1 MNTLRQLPNSAPVLL
16 LCVLC
21 GCVAGAFAEP
31 LGEAAYVVGQLYVSI
46 VTMSA
51 VPLLVVAM
59 FFGLRQLLGL
69 PRPALRIGTM
79 LMVAIALVA
88 LCGFAGTVVGTVA
101 APGLHLSATA
111 HAQLGRL
118 ILDSSGNAGEVRMTL
133 FGQGAPSAADGA
145 FALTDVVPDNF
156 YGALASGRALGI
168 LTCTILFGM
177 AFAALSSEQ
186 TKVLN
191 GIFESIYRTL
201 EALIDYANL
210 LLPVL
215 VFGTAAHLVA
225 HTPRETLS
233 AMSGFISVFL
243 ASAAALSCVA
253 LAAIALRTRVSFV
266 RTIGCLRAPMLV
278 GLTSGTA
285 TAAIP
290 HTIEAMSAKLGCSR
304 GVAEL
309 VVPFGAVFVRAGSAL
324 YFALLASFVANLY
337 GHFLDLGDC
346 AMIGAAATVAAFA
359 SAGRNGIGGIAAAGI
374 ALSLLRLPVEAAL
387 VAFVAIDLICDGPR
401 NLLSLLST
409 CTVVALVSAGVQTD
423 RATATVATQPATR
436 YGDSA
441 IVRLAFTRGQ
451 LALVA
456 GCALVAASLIVVMGI
471 GVGAR

>member
-1 MNTLRQLPNSAPVLL
+1 MNALRQLPNSAPVLL
-16 LCVLC
+16 LCIVL
-21 GCVAGAFAEP
+21 GCIAGAFVEP
-31 LGEAAYVVGQLYVSI
+31 VGAAAYAIGQVYISL
-46 VTMSA
+46 VTMAA

-59 FFGLRQLLGL
+59 FFGLRQLLAL
-69 PRPALRIGTM
+69 PRPGLRIGTM
-79 LMVAIALVA
+79 LMMAIALVA
-88 LCGFAGTVVGTVA
+88 LGGAAGTVAGVLT
-101 APGLHLSATA
+101 APGLHLPAAA

-118 ILDSSGNAGEVRMTL
+118 ILASGGNAGEVSMTL
-133 FGQGAPSAADGA
+133 FSQGAAAASDGA

-156 YGALASGRALGI
+156 FGALANGRALGI

-191 GIFESIYRTL
+191 GIFESVYRAL

-225 HTPRETLS
+225 HTPREILS

-243 ASAAALSCVA
+243 VSALGLSCIAV
-253 LAAIALRTRVSFV
+253 AAIAIRTRVSFG
-266 RTIGCLRAPMLV
+266 RALTCLRAPMLV
-278 GLTSGTA
+278 SFTSGTA

-324 YFALLASFVANLY
+324 YFALVTSFVANLY
-337 GHFLDLGDC
+337 AHSLDVADY
-346 AMIGAAATVAAFA
+346 AMIGAAATLAAFA
-359 SAGRNGIGGIAAAGI
+359 SAGRNGAGGIAAAGI
-374 ALSLLRLPVEAAL
+374 ALSLLRLPTEAAL
-387 VAFVAIDLICDGPR
+387 VLFVAIDLVCDGPR

-409 CTVVALVSAGVQTD
+409 CTVVALVSAGLQAE
-423 RATATVATQPATR
+423 RAPASAQSTTP
-436 YGDSA
+436 YGESA
-441 IVRLAFTRGQ
+441 LVRLAFTRAQ

-456 GCALVAASLIVVMGI
+456 GCAIVAASLIVIMGI